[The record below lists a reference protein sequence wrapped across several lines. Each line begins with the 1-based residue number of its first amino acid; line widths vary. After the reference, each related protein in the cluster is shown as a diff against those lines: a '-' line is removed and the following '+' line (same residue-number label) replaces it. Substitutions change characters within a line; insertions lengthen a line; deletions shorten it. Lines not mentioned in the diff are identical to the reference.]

1 MTIYAKWKKSVWNI
15 VQSPPEIT
23 LIPGEEQTITF
34 GWGADNSIAE
44 IGTYYVI
51 IDLENKSF
59 LLSEVST
66 AIESVE
72 AAGVAA
78 EYYNLQGVKVANPEN
93 GIFIK
98 KQGNKATKVV
108 L

>member
-1 MTIYAKWKKSVWNI
+1 M
-15 VQSPPEIT
+15 
-23 LIPGEEQTITF
+23 GEEVPFTSGTCIDNKLNATGTF
-34 GWGADNSIAE
+34 
-44 IGTYYVI
+44 YVYVYLK
-51 IDLENKSF
+51 DKTF
-59 LLSEVST
+59 LVTETPT

-98 KQGNKATKVV
+98 KQGNKVSKVI